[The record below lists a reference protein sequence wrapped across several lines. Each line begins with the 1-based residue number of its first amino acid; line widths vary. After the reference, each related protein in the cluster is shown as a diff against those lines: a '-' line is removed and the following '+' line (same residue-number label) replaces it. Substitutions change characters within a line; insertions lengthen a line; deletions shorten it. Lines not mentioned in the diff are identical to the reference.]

1 MSKKRN
7 VLFGILLVASFCF
20 YFFFWKRSFST
31 SFSYDEL
38 YAPRFS
44 GEYVQ
49 LPSNNH
55 TLTQLFTF
63 EHLPIQNFDLTVN
76 DEFSPELSWNQYF
89 AYPLSRLAF
98 DFSVVKIHGFRG
110 SGFPS
115 YIVDGDSEDRERIT
129 YYQGKVNDQREV
141 VSFLQHLAQFSLAE
155 ARALLE
161 KNPKLIPF
169 IGVIEG
175 CHCLSLK
182 EWEKSLDGEAVCPSE
197 SWPIV
202 KEFSLFMAK
211 DTLFFVQELFPEALL
226 PQNFNEER
234 FIAGEADACIW

>member
-55 TLTQLFTF
+55 ALTQLFTF

-76 DEFSPELSWNQYF
+76 DEFPPELSWKQYF

-98 DFSVVKIHGFRG
+98 DFSVVKIHGFRE

-115 YIVDGDSEDRERIT
+115 YTVDEDSEDRERIT
-129 YYQGKVNDQREV
+129 YYQGKVNAQREV
-141 VSFLQHLAQFSLAE
+141 LSFLQHLARFELDE
-155 ARALLE
+155 ARVLLE
-161 KNPKLIPF
+161 KNRKLIPF
-169 IGVIEG
+169 IGVLEG

-182 EWEKSLDGEAVCPSE
+182 EWEKSLNGEAVCPSE

-202 KEFSLFMAK
+202 KKFSLFIAK
-211 DTLFFVQELFPEALL
+211 STLFFIWTLHPDLSL
-226 PQNFNEER
+226 PQNFDESR
-234 FIAGEADACIW
+234 FISGASDSCL